1 MAGKVFLQ
9 MENISMTFPGIKA
22 LNNVRLDV
30 REGEVHALMGE
41 NGAGKSTLIKIL
53 SGVQKPDVGSKILVD
68 EKEVEFAGV
77 SDSIKHGIN
86 AIHQDLSLFPNLS
99 VAENIYL
106 GRSKNGKVDWKE
118 CTKIAEEA
126 IEVLGITMNVQEQLS
141 NLSIAK
147 QQLVA
152 IARAISFKSRLLI
165 MDEPTATLSFSEV
178 RMLYSIIEKLKK
190 QNIAILFI
198 SHKLDEVFE
207 VSDRVTVLKDGEYV
221 GCKDIKELD
230 ENSLVQMIDY
240 TGTL

>member
-126 IEVLGITMNVQEQLS
+126 IEVLGITMNDIRTRGNAFGKDVRS
-141 NLSIAK
+141 DCAVCSGGTK
-147 QQLVA
+147 G
-152 IARAISFKSRLLI
+152 SRGNEC
-165 MDEPTATLSFSEV
+165 MA
-178 RMLYSIIEKLKK
+178 
-190 QNIAILFI
+190 
-198 SHKLDEVFE
+198 
-207 VSDRVTVLKDGEYV
+207 
-221 GCKDIKELD
+221 
-230 ENSLVQMIDY
+230 
-240 TGTL
+240 